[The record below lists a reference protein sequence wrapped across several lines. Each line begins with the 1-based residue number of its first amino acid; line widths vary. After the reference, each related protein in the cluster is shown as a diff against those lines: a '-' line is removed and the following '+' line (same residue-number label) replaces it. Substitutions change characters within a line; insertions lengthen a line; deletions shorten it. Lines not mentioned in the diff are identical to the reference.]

1 MPRPENHE
9 KPQLPVPCCA
19 IRAENLQLLM
29 SGAPSAEN
37 LAAPMR
43 PPGDRAWGRRADFR
57 VGITSNRTARSWSV
71 RYSGVGNPMYLV
83 YTSDVPRV
91 YLGAWTRAL

>member
-29 SGAPSAEN
+29 PGAPSAEN

-43 PPGDRAWGRRADFR
+43 PPGDRAWGRRAVFR
-57 VGITSNRTARSWSV
+57 VGITSAVT
-71 RYSGVGNPMYLV
+71 GNVCP
-83 YTSDVPRV
+83 VPRAAMSSAASGGRTV
-91 YLGAWTRAL
+91 EPVTEEDF